1 MISFRVDLGE
11 QCVHLSITV
20 VNRDDCCQDRFKDAT
35 FLFLDENQE
44 TVTSFGGNSRR
55 NWRHQNF
62 LYWYVLA
69 FHFFDTKGFSLR

>member
-44 TVTSFGGNSRR
+44 TVGEIGDIKTFSIGTSSPSI
-55 NWRHQNF
+55 F
-62 LYWYVLA
+62 LTQKV
-69 FHFFDTKGFSLR
+69 SL